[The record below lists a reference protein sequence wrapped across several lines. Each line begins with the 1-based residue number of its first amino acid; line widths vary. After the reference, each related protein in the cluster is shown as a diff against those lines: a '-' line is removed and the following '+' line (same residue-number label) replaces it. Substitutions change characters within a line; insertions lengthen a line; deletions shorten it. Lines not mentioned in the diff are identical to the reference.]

1 MKTLKF
7 VLLAYLVTAAASF
20 GQSSGRSGIYGQA
33 SSSGPPGGTG
43 SELQR
48 RTGSSTLGAVTG
60 SVTSPGGAVSLS
72 PSALSTPTITS
83 VTPQTAGGGKTYSYK
98 LVSFVGILFTD
109 ASTASTT
116 VDGEDDLSVALQGN
130 VLVWPAQTGASSC
143 TLYRTAAGGATTSTT
158 GRIVTQTPC
167 TTGYTDIGAAGD
179 GATPPT
185 VNISGGFGVAG
196 SALFD
201 GNVLLTAG
209 KSIGSLDTGLP
220 KFTFGTNSIIANQ
233 PITFGPGA
241 STVPTGAS
249 IAPTGTGTITATNVK
264 NDPSVLPTACQVG
277 DVFMS
282 AGSFYVNTATSA
294 GACVWS
300 AGQPPVL
307 TFTSTPAWSAGGNIT
322 WDIASNPYKNLSLS
336 AAHNTASTLIPSH
349 LVSGGQYLVTILQDS
364 TGTGTTTLNLSTS
377 GTAPTCSAWYVL
389 NASDYAVGS
398 SVTITPTANHGDVLT
413 FIYDGTNCWASY
425 H

>member
-1 MKTLKF
+1 MKKF
-7 VLLAYLVTAAASF
+7 FLVLAILFCASLARAQGQGNTVMVFSGSAFSGACSGIMLGNDIVNGNLYFCAGPGYTWTAIGGSSVGGSFANLTSGTNTTAAM
-20 GQSSGRSGIYGQA
+20 
-33 SSSGPPGGTG
+33 
-43 SELQR
+43 
-48 RTGSSTLGAVTG
+48 V
-60 SVTSPGGAVSLS
+60 
-72 PSALSTPTITS
+72 
-83 VTPQTAGGGKTYSYK
+83 
-98 LVSFVGILFTD
+98 VG
-109 ASTASTT
+109 
-116 VDGEDDLSVALQGN
+116 
-130 VLVWPAQTGASSC
+130 TGAS
-143 TLYRTAAGGATTSTT
+143 L
-158 GRIVTQTPC
+158 
-167 TTGYTDIGAAGD
+167 
-179 GATPPT
+179 
-185 VNISGGFGVAG
+185 
-196 SALFD
+196 
-201 GNVLLTAG
+201 
-209 KSIGSLDTGLP
+209 
-220 KFTFGTNSIIANQ
+220 
-233 PITFGPGA
+233 
-241 STVPTGAS
+241 
-249 IAPTGTGTITATNVK
+249 APTGTGTITATNVK

-322 WDIASNPYKNLSLS
+322 WNIASNPYKNLSLS